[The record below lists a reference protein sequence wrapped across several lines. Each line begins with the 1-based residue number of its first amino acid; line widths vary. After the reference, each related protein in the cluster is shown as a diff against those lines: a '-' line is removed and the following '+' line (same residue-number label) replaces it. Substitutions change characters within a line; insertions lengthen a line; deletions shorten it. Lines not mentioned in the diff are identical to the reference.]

1 MHDSPSQL
9 LGCGSMIREPWEKTL
24 GMLLNVFQL
33 SVAFHIAK
41 KMADYYRKRN
51 TGLKCYLMKWAE
63 MLLNRGHETAIFS
76 RHSANIV
83 LLTKELLA
91 VI

>member
-1 MHDSPSQL
+1 
-9 LGCGSMIREPWEKTL
+9 MIREPWEKTL

-33 SVAFHIAK
+33 SVAFHIVKK
-41 KMADYYRKRN
+41 KMADYYRKSN
-51 TGLKCYLMKWAE
+51 TGLKCYLMKLAE
-63 MLLNRGHETAIFS
+63 MLLNRGHETTIFS

-83 LLTKELLA
+83 LLTKELLV